1 MSKVPPDSGL
11 SWQNKTQVIQGGPK
25 LRPQRDAGG
34 DCVVII
40 YSKESAN
47 LGKRFVLDT
56 QSGALSIGRGS
67 DNTLVLESDSVSR
80 RHARFEHRDGSWWV
94 TDLGSTN
101 GTYVNDEQVA
111 EHHLQRGDHVKI
123 GDTIFKYLAGTDVEA
138 EFVETIREVMMRDG
152 LTQAY
157 NRRHLS
163 EQIEKELHR
172 ARRYRRPLAM
182 VMMDLDHFKRVNDTF
197 GHLAGDFVL
206 RESAGIIR
214 ERTPA
219 EAVFARYGGE
229 EFALLM
235 PETALPDALRIAED
249 VRAGIASHH
258 FTYEGQRIEVTVS
271 LGVALATEAMQNTEE
286 FIKIADAKL
295 YAAKHAGRNRVMS

>member
-1 MSKVPPDSGL
+1 MAVPPDETDE
-11 SWQNKTQVIQGGPK
+11 SWQQRTHVIRMGPIVRAK
-25 LRPQRDAGG
+25 AAGN
-34 DCVVII
+34 DCLVII
-40 YSKESAN
+40 YARDTAH
-47 LGKRFVLDT
+47 LGKRFVLDGEAGP
-56 QSGALSIGRGS
+56 SWVGRGG
-67 DNTLVLESDSVSR
+67 DNSIMLESDTCSR
-80 RHARFEHRDGSWWV
+80 KHAYFEASGESWFV
-94 TDLGSTN
+94 VDHNSTN
-101 GTYVNDEQVA
+101 GTYVNDDLIQRA
-111 EHHLQRGDHVKI
+111 ALKRGDHIKI